1 MKDILII
8 ALPFIIIILSIAIIF
23 ANYKKEKETYCSDGM
38 SIGMCLGLVISMVL
52 KMNTGICL
60 SVGMLVG
67 ETIGTFIEK
76 KKE

>member
-8 ALPFIIIILSIAIIF
+8 ALPFIIIILSIAIIS